1 MTVGGSGTLLKKN
14 AAYPPNVRCQK
25 CLEYGHWT
33 YQCQGKRKYLHR
45 SSRTSQ
51 LKKRLKLREA
61 GQSQQQQQLQQ
72 QQQAAAAGKG
82 KGKGKGKKKKR
93 PSLSLFLC
101 LTSTRLQSASPPPAT
116 SVLLPSVASG
126 SCSLRTP
133 HAAPMVDLFM
143 TS

>member
-61 GQSQQQQQLQQ
+61 GQSQHLLDHLLRSNKAQ
-72 QQQAAAAGKG
+72 
-82 KGKGKGKKKKR
+82 KR
-93 PSLSLFLC
+93 L
-101 LTSTRLQSASPPPAT
+101 R
-116 SVLLPSVASG
+116 SVLL
-126 SCSLRTP
+126 
-133 HAAPMVDLFM
+133 
-143 TS
+143 